1 MKILSTIYQLIKNSK
16 EPFLTYPP
24 VSLSVLPIVPD
35 LADPS
40 SVNDVCRYTF

>member
-16 EPFLTYPP
+16 EPFLTYP

-35 LADPS
+35 LAGP
-40 SVNDVCRYTF
+40 